1 MSKYGSLCFI
11 TILLVGCAAST
22 PYLPGPTA
30 HTVVKPG
37 SILKLNKAVTISPPE
52 AGVRFQ
58 NGKIAENKYDQWHPN
73 CRLEM
78 RDPATTNQVV
88 EPDEFTITQVGIEY
102 QFVQSEPIRL
112 AAVGISFVGGGASPT
127 AERMRT
133 NFFLQSK
140 KQPHVTR
147 LICQHWENPEDSRH
161 LMLNEIEQAVGE
173 YFTFQLKP
181 AS

>member
-1 MSKYGSLCFI
+1 MSKYGLISFFTVFI
-11 TILLVGCAAST
+11 LGCGATT

-58 NGKIAENKYDQWHPN
+58 NGKIAENKFDQWRPN

-78 RDPATTNQVV
+78 RDPATANQIIQ
-88 EPDEFTITQVGIEY
+88 PDDFTIVQVGIEY
-102 QFVQSEPIRL
+102 QFVQTDPIKL
-112 AAVGISFVGGGASPT
+112 AAVGMSFGGGGASAT

-133 NFFLQSK
+133 NFFLQSQ
-140 KQPHVTR
+140 KQPQVTR
-147 LICQHWENPEDSRH
+147 LMCQHWENPEDSRH
-161 LMLNEIEQAVGE
+161 LMLDEIEQALGE
-173 YFTFQLKP
+173 YFTFQLK
-181 AS
+181 

>member
-1 MSKYGSLCFI
+1 M
-11 TILLVGCAAST
+11 GCGATT

-37 SILKLNKAVTISPPE
+37 SILKLTKTVTIFPPE

-58 NGKIAENKYDQWHPN
+58 NGRIAEKQFDQWRPN
-73 CRLEM
+73 CRLET
-78 RDPATTNQVV
+78 RDPVTSNQDIQ
-88 EPDEFTITQVGIEY
+88 PDEFTIVQVGIEY
-102 QFVQSEPIRL
+102 QFVQSEPIKL
-112 AAVGISFVGGGASPT
+112 AAVGISLGAGGASAT

-147 LICQHWENPEDSRH
+147 LMCQHWENPEDSRH
-161 LMLNEIEQAVGE
+161 LMLNEIEQTLGE
-173 YFTFQLKP
+173 YFIFQLK
-181 AS
+181 